1 MLKDIDFKRKLL
13 NKLIDKYEK
22 GWRNNSLNPRLYIDR
37 KDKLFDE
44 YNSPTGFK
52 VVPIIDS
59 YLSSFE
65 EEQFINVLKDDNN
78 KVDRIYLNTNSI
90 DDIYLFLNR
99 KNILSEYKNNQENI
113 LKLINDCKNQTSFK
127 YLNYLLN
134 KLNNKQKVDR
144 DFKDIE
150 ELKNVISGIE
160 AIENNEKEILLR
172 NFSLSI
178 FNDSKY
184 LENSEDKFL
193 NIFNNFSMNKYEDF
207 MDLLSKHNIL
217 KNPKYSY
224 IKNGIEIL
232 INEESINLNKFE
244 YSLNLTSDEILNM
257 KIKNVFVK
265 KVITIENLTTYNYF
279 NNKDYCIIYLA
290 GYHNND
296 KERLIKKLYE
306 FSPNLEFYHFGDI
319 DVGGLKILFDLKNK
333 TSVNFKKYLMD
344 LNTLIKYKKYC
355 KNLTENDKKELNQM
369 LYNEEYNEF
378 RDLIIYMLKFNVKLE
393 QEAIDLSDFI

>member
-13 NKLIDKYEK
+13 NKLMDKYEK

-52 VVPIIDS
+52 VIPIIDS
-59 YLSSFE
+59 YLSSLE
-65 EEQFINVLKDDNN
+65 EKQFINVLKDNN
-78 KVDRIYLNTNSI
+78 KVDRIYLNTNSV
-90 DDIYLFLNR
+90 DGIYLFLNR

-144 DFKDIE
+144 DFKNIG

-184 LENSEDKFL
+184 LENNEDKFL

-232 INEESINLNKFE
+232 INEESINLNKFG
-244 YSLNLTSDEILNM
+244 YSLNLTSEEILNM
-257 KIKNVFVK
+257 QIKNVFVK

-290 GYHNND
+290 GYHNSD

-333 TSVNFKKYLMD
+333 TCVNFKKYLMD
-344 LNTLIKYKKYC
+344 LNTLIKYRKYC

-369 LYNEEYNEF
+369 LYNEEYVEF